1 MSTPDLSL
9 PSPKPPAAEALA
21 KARAAMLAE
30 AAAPRR
36 AGWRA
41 GLVKASGTVLGLGAA
56 VAGVLLMV
64 GACTVD
70 FLASRAVSLSALLT
84 VGLVAMWASLRPQ
97 GLMSRLL
104 SLGLVAVSAGVIVL
118 VRGAGAASTQPEW
131 VCTVSH
137 LAVGLAPAAVVI
149 TLLRRMAPNRLRG
162 VVAGLAAGTTGAL
175 VGELA
180 CAQSAVHVATFHLS
194 AWAAVAVA
202 VALISSKVRA
212 TSYAP

>member
-162 VVAGLAAGTTGAL
+162 VMAGLAAGTTGAL